1 MKRMM
6 LLLLVLTT
14 TGCIELP
21 IRPNPD
27 AKFMK
32 EPKTAA
38 AKAPTNQ
45 TPAPAMDAPPVT
57 PEQVNDGNAPQM
69 LNALREEM
77 DHAANEH
84 ATEPKP

>member
-21 IRPNPD
+21 IRPDPD

-45 TPAPAMDAPPVT
+45 TPAPAMERAARDAGT
-57 PEQVNDGNAPQM
+57 GERRQRSADAERAARGDGP
-69 LNALREEM
+69 RR
-77 DHAANEH
+77 
-84 ATEPKP
+84 